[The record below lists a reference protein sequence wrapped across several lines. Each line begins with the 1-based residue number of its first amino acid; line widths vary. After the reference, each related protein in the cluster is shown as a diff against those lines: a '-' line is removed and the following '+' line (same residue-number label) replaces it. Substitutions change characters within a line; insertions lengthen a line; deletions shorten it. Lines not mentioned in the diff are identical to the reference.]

1 MSVANFIPTIW
12 SARILNALQ
21 NSLVYAQNGVVN
33 TDYEGEIT
41 DQGDK
46 VKIGSIGTIT
56 IKDYTKNTD
65 MDAPEQLNG
74 TGLEL
79 VIDQSK
85 YFNFG
90 VDDVDKAQV
99 NINLLDSGLNL
110 AGTGLKAKVD
120 TFIANLMK
128 TSVNPANVIGT
139 NVAPKTIATASD
151 AYDYLVDLSVILS
164 ENNVPEDN
172 RWCAIPAW
180 YHGLLQ
186 KDNRFVASGSA
197 NADDVLRNG
206 KVGRV
211 SGLTVLTSNN
221 TPKTGFTFEIIAGH
235 AIATTFADQILKLE
249 AYRPEKRFGDAV
261 KGLHVYGAKVIIDT
275 ALSKLY
281 VTRP

>member
-90 VDDVDKAQV
+90 VDDVDRAQV

-221 TPKTGFTFEIIAGH
+221 TPKTGSTFEIIAGH

-281 VTRP
+281 ITRP